1 METVGNNDEIQKLS
15 NNKIIG
21 NPNLVNSNISFNG
34 NNNILYCESNVNIV
48 NSSIRFIG
56 DNSLIYLSSNK
67 NNYPLNIQIFQS
79 SVIYMGKNNTLSAT
93 VNMDIQEHQN
103 LIIGDECIIGSNTTF
118 KTSDGH
124 LIYDSESKIRINPSK
139 SIFIGDHVWIGHQSY
154 ICKGAI
160 LGSGLIL
167 DNNSHVGSNFLLKS
181 NNLYSGNPVSL
192 TKANVFFIENYVGN
206 FTKDETNMFNDY
218 KSNVFLY
225 SNTPNETLDLARIDE
240 LLSNFS
246 INEKINFIQKLFI
259 QNKKHNR
266 FSM

>member
-1 METVGNNDEIQKLS
+1 MNTMANWVKTTPYGDYKDLLQNHKQTTGLYFDVENKTVLVRVD
-15 NNKIIG
+15 
-21 NPNLVNSNISFNG
+21 VNSP
-34 NNNILYCESNVNIV
+34 V
-48 NSSIRFIG
+48 
-56 DNSLIYLSSNK
+56 D
-67 NNYPLNIQIFQS
+67 P
-79 SVIYMGKNNTLSAT
+79 
-93 VNMDIQEHQN
+93 
-103 LIIGDECIIGSNTTF
+103 
-118 KTSDGH
+118 
-124 LIYDSESKIRINPSK
+124 
-139 SIFIGDHVWIGHQSY
+139 
-154 ICKGAI
+154 
-160 LGSGLIL
+160 GSGLIL

-225 SNTPNETLDLARIDE
+225 SNTPNETLDLVRIDE